1 MDAYPEDYVAHN
13 LPLILL
19 SGIEPAP
26 DHVANKPEV
35 RYPLLQ
41 EKGTPIESDFP
52 LLSGRLVEDLRTAF
66 LQQDASDAPW
76 NSRSHTGRSI
86 GIGLRI
92 KIIGRVGQRAVRFG
106 TIWTSAC
113 VRLHSALGNSQ
124 HFCALNEHDGLAFF
138 FLMI

>member
-19 SGIEPAP
+19 SGIDPAP
-26 DHVANKPEV
+26 DHDVSKTGV

-76 NSRSHTGRSI
+76 NSQSHTGRSS

-106 TIWTSAC
+106 TIWISAC
-113 VRLHSALGNSQ
+113 IGLHIAPGNSQ
-124 HFCALNEHDGLAFF
+124 SSYVLNEHDG
-138 FLMI
+138 